1 VILLKWSKKWAV
13 VACIAVVFAAVV
25 IVAGIAGGV
34 LYGATAASAQEP
46 EPTACP
52 LCDDGRLHMFGW
64 GGGSWAQFDAAA
76 EALGLT
82 PNELFTELHDNGKT
96 VAEIAEEQGVDIET
110 VKDALSASRAEAQR
124 EAIEQAVEDGRMS
137 QEQAD
142 WLLEGLEKG
151 FHPGGRGMGFGRGHL
166 FGGGRGFGRGGW

>member
-1 VILLKWSKKWAV
+1 MKWSKKWAV
-13 VACIAVVFAAVV
+13 VAGMAGVFAAVV
-25 IVAGIAGGV
+25 ILAGVAGGV

-46 EPTACP
+46 EPTATVCP
-52 LCDDGRLHMFGW
+52 LCDDGKLHLFGW

-82 PNELFTELHDNGKT
+82 PNELFAELHDEGKT
-96 VAEIAEEQGVDIET
+96 LAEIAEEKGVDMAA
-110 VKDALSASRAEAQR
+110 VQDALNASRAEAQR
-124 EAIEQAVEDGRMS
+124 QAIQQAVEDGNLS

-151 FHPGGRGMGFGRGHL
+151 FHPGGRGMGFGGGHM

>member
-1 VILLKWSKKWAV
+1 LKWSKKWAV
-13 VACIAVVFAAVV
+13 VAGMAGVFAVVV
-25 IVAGIAGGV
+25 ILAGIAGGV
-34 LYGATAASAQEP
+34 LYGTSAASAQEP

-52 LCDDGRLHMFGW
+52 LCDDGGMHWFGL
-64 GGGSWAQFDAAA
+64 GGRSWTQFDAAA

-82 PNELFTELHDNGKT
+82 PDELFAELHDAGKT
-96 VAEIAEEQGVDIET
+96 LTEIAEEQGVDVEA
-110 VKDALSASRAEAQR
+110 VQDALNASRSEAMRQ
-124 EAIEQAVEDGRMS
+124 AIQQGVEDGRLS

-151 FHPGGRGMGFGRGHL
+151 FHPGGRGMGFGGGHM

>member
-1 VILLKWSKKWAV
+1 MKWSKKWAV
-13 VACIAVVFAAVV
+13 VAGMAGAFAVVV
-25 IVAGIAGGV
+25 ILAGIAGGV
-34 LYGATAASAQEP
+34 LYGASAASAQEP

-52 LCDDGRLHMFGW
+52 LCDDGGMHWFGL
-64 GGGSWAQFDAAA
+64 GGRSWTQFDAAA

-82 PNELFTELHDNGKT
+82 PNELFAELHDEGKT
-96 VAEIAEEQGVDIET
+96 LAEIAEEKGVDMAA
-110 VKDALSASRAEAQR
+110 VQDALNASRAEAQR
-124 EAIEQAVEDGRMS
+124 QAIQQAVEAGNLS

-151 FHPGGRGMGFGRGHL
+151 FHPGGRGMGFGGGHM